1 MGVAGMAGGSPWGFA
16 RGTSGTELA
25 AAVASARGAVEQRP
39 VERVAPR
46 GGRRNDAAISGGVN
60 TRPGLDVWAPLT
72 D

>member
-1 MGVAGMAGGSPWGFA
+1 M
-16 RGTSGTELA
+16 A
-25 AAVASARGAVEQRP
+25 AAVASARGAVERRP
-39 VERVAPR
+39 VERVALR

>member
-1 MGVAGMAGGSPWGFA
+1 MAGGSPRGFA

-25 AAVASARGAVEQRP
+25 AAVASARGAVERRP
-39 VERVAPR
+39 VERVALR